1 MSFTAKTSGKST
13 FGVELE
19 FLVLVPGEY
28 KHTAHQTVFEILKS
42 ELVALPCP
50 FNCELGQHYFNLPFD
65 NEPPSFWEHNDSDN
79 DYSTWIVT
87 RDCSVKLTNDEKKY
101 YPDDSVVS
109 DVEIPSRI
117 LDFNNPSPCPHHQTW
132 SCNGQPLMWDW
143 RDEIT
148 AIITTLRQNFNKPG
162 FRVFTNE
169 TCGLHVHIGR
179 DRFGFNLNT
188 SKNIM
193 GIFTALEGCFDSL
206 LTVDR
211 ISGYEEDDRI
221 VLPALEMDDPSN
233 SIIPWTPS
241 AGWKYSLPLSVV
253 HFEHLA
259 HDLTSAFES
268 SDFCQWETLVKH
280 GASVPY
286 WLYRIYNT
294 TNFQELGEYSTAH
307 QSCIN
312 LEHLVHKDTK
322 KPTIEIRLHPGTLE
336 VNEILAWIDLLCNL
350 SIYAESTSTTSVNVT
365 LDSAH
370 ENPSLTIVDIAKL
383 VNASPSTITHY
394 TNFLSAEY
402 SSQRCRQNTSSQPD
416 DSLTALYNYNATH
429 RLSQTSPSAVSARI
443 MQKLISGR
451 YGQFSCSFLKKFLP
465 EEVRNA
471 AGKDAKFLSNDM
483 DEQSWDEWSSANESL
498 IEKVV
503 QRRNGRGY

>member
-1 MSFTAKTSGKST
+1 MTSRSRTSGKST

-28 KHTAHQTVFEILKS
+28 KYTAHRAVFEVLRN
-42 ELVALPCP
+42 ERVALPCP
-50 FNCELGQHYFNLPFD
+50 FNCEVGQHYFNLPFD
-65 NEPPSFWEHNDSDN
+65 DESPAFWEHNDSDN
-79 DYSTWIVT
+79 DYRTWMVT
-87 RDCSVKLTNDEKKY
+87 RDCSVKLTDAEKRY

-117 LDFNNPSPCPHHQTW
+117 LDFHNPSPCPHHQTW
-132 SCNGQPLMWDW
+132 PCNSQPLLWDW

-148 AIITTLRQNFNKPG
+148 AIITTLKQNFNKPG

-193 GIFTALEGCFDSL
+193 GIFTACERGFDSL

-211 ISGYEEDDRI
+211 ISGYEDDRV
-221 VLPALEMDDPSN
+221 VLPALKTADPSN

-241 AGWKYSLPLSVV
+241 AGWKYSLPLSVQQ
-253 HFEHLA
+253 FEHLA
-259 HDLTSAFES
+259 HDLTSALES
-268 SDFCQWETLVKH
+268 SDAFKWMDLIKH

-286 WLYRIYNT
+286 WLYRLYNT
-294 TNFQELGEYSTAH
+294 TGFQQLGEYSTSH

-312 LEHLVHKDTK
+312 LEHLVHRSTQ
-322 KPTIEIRLHPGTLE
+322 KPTIEIRSHPGTLE
-336 VNEILAWIDLLCNL
+336 TNEILAWIDLLCNL
-350 SIYAESTSTTSVNVT
+350 SVYAETNTTTAVKVT
-365 LDSAH
+365 LNSLH
-370 ENPSLTIVDIAKL
+370 ENPSLTIVDIANL
-383 VNASPSTITHY
+383 VNASPSTIAHY
-394 TNFLSAEY
+394 SDFLSAEY
-402 SSQRCRQNTSSQPD
+402 SSHRCRQNTSSQPD
-416 DSLTALYNYNATH
+416 DSLTALYTYNQTH
-429 RLSQTSPSAVSARI
+429 TLSQTSPSAIAARI
-443 MQKLISGR
+443 TQKLISGR
-451 YGQFSCSFLKKFLP
+451 YGQFPLSFLKKFLP

-471 AGKDAKFLSNDM
+471 AEKDAKFLSSDM
-483 DEQSWDEWSSANESL
+483 DDKRWDEWASANESL
-498 IEKVV
+498 IEEAV